1 MYNTKHWLIGPS
13 EEERIKYTSIL
24 FWQILFVLTAETY
37 PSMDQNNED
46 KQLFWHWRFLYTYGC
61 LYSLVGYMG
70 RLTLSCIRHFNRIK
84 LQWHWSWPPEFKA
97 RCSDHDFYKY
107 QTLVVLGISWTAN
120 CYEIFNNFYYYSCNY
135 CVACWGNYRYPRF
148 LHEIMPQHYYYLAH
162 W

>member
-13 EEERIKYTSIL
+13 EEERIKYTSIFL
-24 FWQILFVLTAETY
+24 WQILFVLTAETY

-107 QTLVVLGISWTAN
+107 QTPDFYMKLCLSIIIILHIDKWWHKVLSTLIN
-120 CYEIFNNFYYYSCNY
+120 
-135 CVACWGNYRYPRF
+135 
-148 LHEIMPQHYYYLAH
+148 
-162 W
+162 